1 MRRIDDMLRMISL
14 DELNGGVTMKD
25 KNTYTVIP
33 EAEAAPKITE
43 RKQAAAVKSR
53 KASFAVAAALVLVIG
68 GGALVLSFAGNKSVT
83 PGTADSISV
92 TSDAEAEDL
101 YRVILANISARI
113 EDGLIS
119 EVRPGGYT
127 VDLAAADGD
136 VAKLLALTYS
146 GYAETM
152 EHFKNNTQGITEIP
166 KSGKVFYH
174 ISEKRKVDFVQYRSA
189 DGMLGQFPTADT
201 ERTEFGVV
209 PESLNVSELTAVD
222 TKGSI
227 HAHAFYDIFNRMQM
241 DCFNSEY
248 PTNREWAL
256 LPGGNLLVLDLE
268 KRDSYADVISRME
281 NYNAENILFTGKL
294 FINYEPGNGTNYVA
308 WQAAEGGLMEVW
320 FKVHGASLFNP
331 GDIPDNDAA
340 WALNQA
346 TSYALDPRGTVPA
359 TINCQ
364 NISGEGVNG
373 VITSR
378 QNMQPVFEWYEK
390 FLSANYEPVAFD
402 PNKKI
407 ASEKIGRIIS
417 FGWVDM
423 EIKKEIF
430 IRTSDMVGANIYV
443 NGRYYNIEDTSVLN
457 LLDNGMPE
465 PISKK
470 IKN

>member
-53 KASFAVAAALVLVIG
+53 KASFAVAAVLALVIG
-68 GGALVLSFAGNKSVT
+68 SGALALSFAGNKSVT

-92 TSDAEAEDL
+92 ASDAEAEYL
-101 YRVILANISARI
+101 YRVILSNITARI
-113 EDGLIS
+113 EDGLIN

-136 VAKLLALTYS
+136 AAKLLALTYS

-201 ERTEFGVV
+201 ERTEFGTV
-209 PESLNVSELTAVD
+209 PGSLNVSERTAVN
-222 TKGSI
+222 TKDSI

-241 DCFNSEY
+241 DCINGEY
-248 PTNREWAL
+248 PTNQEWAL
-256 LPGGNLLVLDLE
+256 LPQANLLVLDLD

-294 FINYEPGNGTNYVA
+294 FINYDLGNDANYVA
-308 WQAAEGGLMEVW
+308 WQPAEGGTMEVW

-331 GDIPDNDAA
+331 GDIPDNEAA
-340 WALNQA
+340 WALNHA
-346 TSYALDPRGTVPA
+346 TTDYAIDPGGIVPA
-359 TINCQ
+359 TIGCSI
-364 NISGEGVNG
+364 ISGEVHS
-373 VITSR
+373 VTASR
-378 QNMQPVFEWYEK
+378 GDMPQVSEWYYK
-390 FLSANYEPVAFD
+390 FLEAGYEPVSFD
-402 PNKKI
+402 PYKMIPAYKLD
-407 ASEKIGRIIS
+407 KTVR
-417 FGWVDM
+417 FDWVDL
-423 EIKKEIF
+423 ESKSDVI

-443 NGRYYNIEDTSVLN
+443 NGRYYNLEDTSVLN

>member
-53 KASFAVAAALVLVIG
+53 KASFAVAAVLALVIG
-68 GGALVLSFAGNKSVT
+68 SGALALSFAGNKSVT
-83 PGTADSISV
+83 PGTSDSISV
-92 TSDAEAEDL
+92 ASDAEAEYL

-113 EDGLIS
+113 EDGLIT

-136 VAKLLALTYS
+136 AAKLLALTYS

-152 EHFKNNTQGITEIP
+152 EHFKNNTQGITELP

-201 ERTEFGVV
+201 ERTEFGEV
-209 PESLNVSELTAVD
+209 PGSLNVSERTAVN
-222 TKGSI
+222 TKDSI

-241 DCFNSEY
+241 DCINGEY
-248 PTNREWAL
+248 PTNQEWAL
-256 LPGGNLLVLDLE
+256 LPQANLLVLDLD

-294 FINYEPGNGTNYVA
+294 FINYDLGNDANYVA
-308 WQAAEGGLMEVW
+308 WQPAEGGMMEVW
-320 FKVHGASLFNP
+320 FKVHGACLFNP
-331 GDIPDNDAA
+331 GDIPDNEAA
-340 WALNQA
+340 WALNHA
-346 TSYALDPRGTVPA
+346 TTDYAIDPRTVSA
-359 TINCQ
+359 TIGCE
-364 NISGEGVNG
+364 NISGEWVNG
-373 VITSR
+373 VLTFR

-390 FLSANYEPVAFD
+390 FLSANYKPVDFD
-402 PNKKI
+402 PYKMIPAYKLD
-407 ASEKIGRIIS
+407 KTVR
-417 FGWVDM
+417 FDWVDL
-423 EIKKEIF
+423 ESKSEVN

-457 LLDNGMPE
+457 LLDHGMPE
-465 PISKK
+465 PITRGDNS
-470 IKN
+470 

>member
-53 KASFAVAAALVLVIG
+53 KASFAVAAALALVIG

-127 VDLAAADGD
+127 VDLAVADGD
-136 VAKLLALTYS
+136 AAKLLALTYS

-222 TKGSI
+222 TKGSV
-227 HAHAFYDIFNRMQM
+227 HAHAFYEIFNRMQM

-248 PTNREWAL
+248 PTNQEWAL
-256 LPGGNLLVLDLE
+256 LPGANLLVLDLD

-294 FINYEPGNGTNYVA
+294 FINYDPGNGTNYVA

-320 FKVHGASLFNP
+320 FKVQGAGLFNP

-340 WALNQA
+340 WALNHA
-346 TSYALDPRGTVPA
+346 TNYAIDPGGIVPA
-359 TINCQ
+359 TIECSI
-364 NISGEGVNG
+364 ISGEVQS
-373 VITSR
+373 VIASR
-378 QNMQPVFEWYEK
+378 GDMPQVSEWYYN
-390 FLSANYEPVAFD
+390 FLEAGYEPVSFD
-402 PNKKI
+402 PDKMI
-407 ASEKIGRIIS
+407 ASEKMGRIIR
-417 FGWVDM
+417 FDWVDL
-423 EIKKEIF
+423 ESKSDVI